1 MATYRQYPVS
11 IAPHTKP
18 RLTANSLAVGCD
30 VALALRIFA
39 KEVVVMT
46 SRPGTRWGLA
56 DSITAEA
63 DRHIAGYKLPKATVF
78 CARPQ
83 RSPYGKADDHGRKP
97 EWHKLAERMS
107 GLIRHSGLRR
117 RRYRMCPP
125 RN

>member
-1 MATYRQYPVS
+1 M
-11 IAPHTKP
+11 
-18 RLTANSLAVGCD
+18 
-30 VALALRIFA
+30 ALALRIFA

-63 DRHIAGYKLPKATVF
+63 DRHIAGYKLPKAIVF

-125 RN
+125 RNDMVGRSLAPPKIVAARRGTLGALPPR